1 MKRVVIAGGGVVGI
15 SCALSL
21 QAEGHSVTVLEPGP
35 VGEGASWA
43 SCGCIAVGE
52 IVPLSQPG
60 MLMKVPGW
68 LMDPEAPLSLRPASA
83 LPLLPWF
90 ARFTANC
97 LPARMRA
104 IAADLARLTFAA
116 TADFKA
122 QLADIGAPEL
132 LVERP
137 VIKLFDDDRDK
148 ATMGAAFG
156 LARELGCTI
165 DDISGQE
172 AHEMDPAIAADF
184 RYASVLRDWSYVTD
198 PRRLVE
204 KLMQSFAQ
212 RGGTVLPLACAGFQ
226 REGARVTAVTTA
238 DGLVLTADEVVIAA
252 GTHSKGLAKKLGIRL
267 HLEGVMGYSTGLQDP
282 GVDLKHTVFYPAG
295 GFGITPYENELAVA
309 GTVEFASLSA
319 APKWRRA
326 DVLVKRA
333 HRVLPGL
340 RADKREQ
347 RMGRRPFTPDTRP
360 IIGRS
365 SKLANVAFATGHGQ
379 LGLTLA
385 ATTGRLIADA
395 VANRPQEAGI
405 SIFGPDRFQ
414 SVCNA
419 ALPIWGHSPAGS
431 SS

>member
-1 MKRVVIAGGGVVGI
+1 MTQIVVIGGGVVGI

-21 QAEGHSVTVLEPGP
+21 QADGHEVTVIEPGP

-68 LMDPEAPLSLRPASA
+68 LVHPEAPLSLRPAS
-83 LPLLPWF
+83 LPGLLPWF
-90 ARFTANC
+90 ARFTAN
-97 LPARMRA
+97 ARPSKMRA

-116 TADFKA
+116 TSDFKA
-122 QLADIGAPEL
+122 QLADIGAPDV

-137 VIKLFDDDRDK
+137 VLKLFDDERDR

-165 DDISGQE
+165 DEITGQE
-172 AHEMDPAIAADF
+172 AHEIAPAIAKDF
-184 RYASVLRDWSYVTD
+184 KYAAVLRDWSFVTD
-198 PRRLVE
+198 PKRLVE
-204 KLMQSFAQ
+204 ALHRVFTE
-212 RGGTVLPLACAGFQ
+212 RGGTVVQAAATGFDRETRRVRAVHLSDGRNLPAEEIIL
-226 REGARVTAVTTA
+226 
-238 DGLVLTADEVVIAA
+238 AA
-252 GTHSKGLAKKLGIRL
+252 GTHSRDLAKALGVPVR
-267 HLEGVMGYSTGLQDP
+267 LEGVVGYSTALADP
-282 GVDLKHTVFYPAG
+282 GVDLDHTVFYPKG
-295 GFGITPYENELAVA
+295 GFGMTPYQGALAVA
-309 GTVEFASLSA
+309 GTIEFAGLNA
-319 APKWRRA
+319 APNWNRA

-340 RADKREQ
+340 RTDKAER

-365 SKLANVAFATGHGQ
+365 RRLGNVCFATGHGQ

-385 ATTGRLIADA
+385 ATTARLVADELAGRALHVDIQA
-395 VANRPQEAGI
+395 
-405 SIFGPDRFQ
+405 FTPDRF
-414 SVCNA
+414 SN
-419 ALPIWGHSPAGS
+419 
-431 SS
+431 